1 MHWVIGYSYSECLPL
16 RWISV
21 HRRRDTSP
29 LLLPQSARKIS
40 RKFTCRRALAV
51 QTSVHNLKS
60 TGAATAR
67 QRAREYARVRA
78 STRGRSKS
86 STELANLGSN
96 SPTFCT
102 KTTAQRIQSGFSM
115 ERTEE
120 TVKILTA
127 LLVRTT
133 RIVLDEIRKLF
144 IIGYLLDQCCT
155 CTRSTSTRHIHY
167 LRSILIPSY
176 ESTKVRKYESTFEG
190 TRTVQL
196 QYV

>member
-1 MHWVIGYSYSECLPL
+1 MSRHALGTIGYSYSDCLPL

-21 HRRRDTSP
+21 HRRRDTPP

-78 STRGRSKS
+78 STCGRSKS
-86 STELANLGSN
+86 STELATLGSN

-102 KTTAQRIQSGFSM
+102 KTTAQRIQFGFSM
-115 ERTEE
+115 ERTGE
-120 TVKILTA
+120 TVKILAA

-133 RIVLDEIRKLF
+133 RTFFSYSKKVA
-144 IIGYLLDQCCT
+144 IIMD
-155 CTRSTSTRHIHY
+155 
-167 LRSILIPSY
+167 
-176 ESTKVRKYESTFEG
+176 
-190 TRTVQL
+190 
-196 QYV
+196 